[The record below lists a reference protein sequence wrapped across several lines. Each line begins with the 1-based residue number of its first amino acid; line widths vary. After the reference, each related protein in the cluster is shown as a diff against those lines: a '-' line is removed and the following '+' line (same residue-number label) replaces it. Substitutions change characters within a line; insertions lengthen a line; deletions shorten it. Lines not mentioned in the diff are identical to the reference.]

1 MPILSNPRHER
12 FAQELAKGTETGEAY
27 RIAGFKSNDG
37 NARRLKQDE
46 AVKKRVEA
54 LLLERAEIHER
65 GLERAIERVALS
77 KEWVINRLIENVEK
91 AMQARCVTDDDGNPV
106 GEYKYDGSVANKALE
121 LLGKE
126 MGMFVE
132 RTENVNINHDI
143 SGELPTDEEWEQEHA
158 TRQ

>member
-1 MPILSNPRHER
+1 MPVLSNPRHER
-12 FAQELAKGTETGEAY
+12 FAQELAKGTEAGEAY
-27 RIAGFKSNDG
+27 RQAGFKPNPG
-37 NARRLKQDE
+37 NARRLKLDE

-77 KEWVINRLIENVEK
+77 KEWVITKLVENVDR
-91 AMQARCVTDDDGNPV
+91 AMRARCVTDDEGQPV

-126 MGMFVE
+126 LGMFID
-132 RTENVNINHDI
+132 RSENVNLNHEVSDKPLT
-143 SGELPTDEEWEQEHA
+143 EDEWAAEH
-158 TRQ
+158 RVQ